1 MNFIR
6 KPIFHDRQNIEVN
19 TDPFLTTTINT
30 FVDVPG
36 ASLIAKDLGESGTY
50 LIWIGM
56 KLNSSNNNSEVVFR
70 GMINGSPTIEE
81 RPVPFGPSQGGVAK
95 QAELHGFSDDV
106 PEGATVQLQWKV
118 DVGTATMEKLSF
130 SIDGIPGSRVLE

>member
-1 MNFIR
+1 MNFLR
-6 KPIFHDRQNIEVN
+6 KDIFHDRQNIDVD
-19 TDPFLTTTINT
+19 TDPPLTTTSND
-30 FVDVPG
+30 FVNVPG
-36 ASLIAKDLGESGTY
+36 ASLTAKDLGEPGTY

-81 RPVPFGPSQGGVAK
+81 RPVPFGPSAGGNPK
-95 QAELHGFSDDV
+95 QAELHGFSDNV

-118 DVGTATMEKLSF
+118 DVGTATIIKLSF
-130 SIDGIPGSRVLE
+130 SIDGIPGSRVIE